1 MDKYLYNIPDSVSV
15 VVQFPVSLAQSSLDI
30 VATSSGPGSLGN
42 GGGTSTEPAIR
53 KKNVIT
59 LDVWRVLST
68 THTGLQKHNHVS
80 RDSTSP

>member
-15 VVQFPVSLAQSSLDI
+15 VVQFPVSLALEI

-53 KKNVIT
+53 KKT
-59 LDVWRVLST
+59 
-68 THTGLQKHNHVS
+68 
-80 RDSTSP
+80 